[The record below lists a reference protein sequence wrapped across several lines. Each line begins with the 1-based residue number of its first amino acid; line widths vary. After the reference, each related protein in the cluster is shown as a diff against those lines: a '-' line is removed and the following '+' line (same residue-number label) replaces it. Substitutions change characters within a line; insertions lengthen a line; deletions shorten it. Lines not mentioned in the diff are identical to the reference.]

1 MKSNTS
7 PWSRRRF
14 LATSGAAALGGM
26 ALNLAGGLPRAA
38 AAGGVV
44 SYVDT
49 SRATYDKIVLMVDGK
64 PFFHS
69 GVQFRYEKHK
79 YTFGWTDAQLKP
91 VLGMIRDDGFTV
103 VNIPIWWS
111 QVETSKDTFDWTEID
126 RYLAWCGEYGLKL
139 ELLWFGHESTG
150 ASLAPRMP
158 AYVMNDYQY
167 VVRPD
172 GTRLSLN
179 GNPLLDKTDPNLLAR
194 EKFVLGR
201 LMTHLASAD
210 TAHTVMG
217 IQVLNEPNVANQQG
231 GSSLDRSYSTSSTAR
246 WNSGGYTDASKFR
259 KDVLLDYLTQL
270 GQVIKQSEHSVYTRV
285 NIAGSGDTVPVAE
298 NEALRSQGTSTIDF
312 FGKDPYSSNLDTLY
326 NYGQDAVWAQG
337 KNFPMIMENFG
348 GSPAADVEKFN
359 GIAGNTA
366 FNLYAFLDPDAA
378 TGSSNL
384 GLYDFNPTTKVVT
397 RKAVSD
403 KVARL
408 NHVLNKIHR
417 DLASK
422 APVERGGTN
431 LQTFNR
437 NATASSTTT
446 KPLGGVNITFTT
458 SSGAQAFGVSRGAA
472 EFAFTSTTQATFTL
486 PGTIGVVRSVET
498 GRYDA
503 NDTWVKSGTKAYN
516 TVSGDTVIAL
526 AAGECV
532 RVTHL
537 VSGARYKLRNT
548 SSGKYL
554 DTDANGAVV
563 LASAT
568 TYDDQ
573 DWIVTKDPSGAWTIR
588 NARTGRLYLEAG
600 AADDSVVWNSGTVA
614 DASLWTLEGVAAG
627 GLRARNTRTGS
638 AYLYGNSADEAKW
651 NTGTQ
656 DASTVWEFQPR

>member
-1 MKSNTS
+1 MKSNTDH
-7 PWSRRRF
+7 WSRRRF

-26 ALNLAGGLPRAA
+26 ALNLVGGLPRAA
-38 AAGGVV
+38 AAGGAV

-49 SRATYDKIVLMVDGK
+49 SRSTYDKIVLMVDGK
-64 PFFHS
+64 PFFHC

-91 VLGMIRDDGFTV
+91 VLKMIRDDGFTV

-111 QVETSKDTFDWTEID
+111 KVETSKDTFDWTDID

-150 ASLAPRMP
+150 SSLAARMP
-158 AYVMNDYQY
+158 AYVLNDYQC
-167 VVRPD
+167 VVRSD
-172 GTRLSLN
+172 GTKLTLN

-210 TAHTVMG
+210 TAHTVVG
-217 IQVLNEPNVANQQG
+217 IQVLNEPNVAKQQG
-231 GSSLDRSYSTSSTAR
+231 GSSIDRSYSTYSTDR

-298 NEALRSQGTSTIDF
+298 NEALRLQGTSTIDF
-312 FGKDPYSSNLDTLY
+312 FGKDPYTTNLDTIYLY
-326 NYGQDAVWAQG
+326 GRDAVWAQG
-337 KNFPMIMENFG
+337 KNLPMIMENFG
-348 GSPAADVEKFN
+348 GTTAVDVEKFN
-359 GIAGNTA
+359 ALAGNTV
-366 FNLYAFLDPDAA
+366 FNLYAALDPDSS
-378 TGSSNL
+378 TGSSNY
-384 GLYDFNPTTKVVT
+384 GLYNFNPTTKAVT

-403 KVARL
+403 KVAAL
-408 NHVLNKIHR
+408 NHMLKKISR
-417 DLASK
+417 DLAGK
-422 APVERGGTN
+422 APVEYGGAS

-437 NATASSTTT
+437 AATASVDVAKS
-446 KPLGGVNITFTT
+446 LAGLSITYATT
-458 SSGAQAFGVSRGAA
+458 SSGQGLAVKRGAA
-472 EFAFTSTTQATFTL
+472 EFALATTAQATFTL

-498 GRYDA
+498 GQYDA
-503 NDTWVKSGTKAYN
+503 NDNWVKSGTKAYSM
-516 TVSGDTVIAL
+516 VSGDTVVAMS
-526 AAGECV
+526 AGECL
-532 RVTHL
+532 RVAYL

-554 DTDANGAVV
+554 DTDADGAVI
-563 LASAT
+563 LSSAT

-573 DWIVTKDPSGAWTIR
+573 DWIVTKDPSGSWTIK
-588 NARTGRLYLEAG
+588 NARTGRFYLETS
-600 AADDSVVWNSGTVA
+600 ADDNSVIWNTGTVS
-614 DASLWTLEGVAAG
+614 DISLWDLEGVAAG
-627 GLRARNTRTGS
+627 GLRVRNTHTGRD
-638 AYLYGNSADEAKW
+638 YLYGNSAGEVKW

-656 DASTVWEFQPR
+656 DANTVWEFQPK

>member
-1 MKSNTS
+1 
-7 PWSRRRF
+7 
-14 LATSGAAALGGM
+14 M
-26 ALNLAGGLPRAA
+26 ALNLVGGLPRAA
-38 AAGGVV
+38 AAGTVV

-49 SRATYDKIVLMVDGK
+49 SRSTYDKIALMVDGK

-79 YTFGWTDAQLKP
+79 YTFGWTDTQLKP
-91 VLGMIRDDGFTV
+91 VLGMIRDDGFNV

-111 QVETSKDTFDWTEID
+111 KVETSKDVFDWTDID

-150 ASLAPRMP
+150 SSLAVRMP
-158 AYVMNDYQY
+158 AYVMNDYQC
-167 VVRPD
+167 VVRSD
-172 GTRLSLN
+172 GTKLTLN

-201 LMTHLASAD
+201 LMAHLASAD
-210 TAHTVMG
+210 TAHTVVG
-217 IQVLNEPNVANQQG
+217 IQVLNEPNVAKQQG
-231 GSSLDRSYSTSSTAR
+231 GSSIDRSYSTYSTNR

-270 GQVIKQSEHSVYTRV
+270 GQVIKQSDYPVYTRT

-298 NEALRSQGTSTIDF
+298 NEVLRAQGTSTIDF
-312 FGKDPYSSNLDTLY
+312 FGKDPYTTGLDTLY
-326 NYGQDAVWAQG
+326 NYGRDAVWAQG

-348 GSPAADVEKFN
+348 GTPAADVEKFN

-366 FNLYAFLDPDAA
+366 FNLYAALDPDSS
-378 TGSSNL
+378 TGSSNY
-384 GLYDFNPTTKVVT
+384 GLYDFNSTTKVVT

-408 NHVLNKIHR
+408 NRVLNKIQR

-422 APVERGGTN
+422 TPVERGGTN

-437 NATASSTTT
+437 GATASTTTT
-446 KPLGGVNITFTT
+446 KAVGGVDITFTT
-458 SSGAQAFGVSRGAA
+458 SNGAQAFGVRRGAA
-472 EFAFTSTTQATFTL
+472 EFAFTTTTQATFTL

-503 NDTWVKSGTKAYN
+503 NDNWVKSGTKAYS

-526 AAGECV
+526 AAEDCV
-532 RVTHL
+532 RVAYL

-554 DTDANGAVV
+554 DTDAEGAVI

-573 DWIVTKDPSGAWTIR
+573 DWIVAKDSSGSWTIK
-588 NARTGRLYLEAG
+588 NVRTGRFYLEAD
-600 AADDSVVWNSGTVA
+600 ATDNDVIWNTGTVS
-614 DASLWTLEGVAAG
+614 DASLWNLEGVAAG
-627 GLRARNTRTGS
+627 GLRVRNTHTGR

-656 DASTVWEFQPR
+656 DANTVWEFQPR

>member
-1 MKSNTS
+1 MKSNTG

-26 ALNLAGGLPRAA
+26 ALNLVGGLPRAN
-38 AAGGVV
+38 AAGSVV

-49 SRATYDKIVLMVDGK
+49 SRSTYDKITLMVDGK
-64 PFFHS
+64 PFYHS

-111 QVETSKDTFDWTEID
+111 KVETSKDVFDFTDID

-150 ASLAPRMP
+150 SSLAPRMP
-158 AYVMNDYQY
+158 AYVMNDYQF
-167 VVRPD
+167 VVKSD
-172 GTRLSLN
+172 GTRLTLN

-201 LMTHLASAD
+201 LMTHLATAD
-210 TAHTVMG
+210 TAHTVVG
-217 IQVLNEPNVANQQG
+217 IQVLNEPNVSKQQG
-231 GSSLDRSYSTSSTAR
+231 GSSIDRSYSTYSTDR
-246 WNSGGYTDASKFR
+246 WTSGGYADAVKFR
-259 KDVLLDYLTQL
+259 KDVLLDYLTEL
-270 GQVIKQSEHSVYTRV
+270 GQVIKQSDYSVYTRT

-298 NEALRSQGTSTIDF
+298 NEARRAQGTSTIDF
-312 FGKDPYSSNLDTLY
+312 FGKDPYTTGLDTLY
-326 NYGQDAVWAQG
+326 NYGRDAVWAQG
-337 KNFPMIMENFG
+337 KNFPMIMENFAG
-348 GSPAADVEKFN
+348 TPAADVEKFN

-366 FNLYAFLDPDAA
+366 FNLYAALDPDSS
-378 TGSSNL
+378 TGSSGH

-397 RKAVSD
+397 RKPVSD

-417 DLASK
+417 DLASRT
-422 APVERGGTN
+422 PVERGGTD

-437 NATASSTTT
+437 SATAGATTT
-446 KPLGGVNITFTT
+446 KPVGGADITFTT
-458 SSGAQAFGVSRGAA
+458 STGAQAFGVRRGAA
-472 EFAFTSTTQATFTL
+472 EFAFATTTEATFTL

-498 GRYDA
+498 GRYDT
-503 NDTWVKSGTKAYN
+503 NDNWVKSGTKTYSTA
-516 TVSGDTVIAL
+516 SGDTVIAL

-532 RVTHL
+532 RVAYL

-554 DTDANGAVV
+554 DTDANGAVI
-563 LASAT
+563 LSSAT
-568 TYDDQ
+568 VYDDQ
-573 DWIVTKDPSGAWTIR
+573 DWIVARDSSGSWTIR
-588 NARTGRLYLEAG
+588 NVRTGRFYLEAG
-600 AADDSVVWNSGTVA
+600 AVDNNVIWNTGTVA
-614 DASLWTLEGVAAG
+614 DASLWNLEGVAAG
-627 GLRARNTRTGS
+627 GLRVRNTHTGR
-638 AYLYGNSADEAKW
+638 AYLYGNSAGEAKW

>member
-1 MKSNTS
+1 MQSNTGH
-7 PWSRRRF
+7 WSRRRF

-26 ALNLAGGLPRAA
+26 ALNLVGGLPRAA
-38 AAGGVV
+38 AAGTVV

-49 SRATYDKIVLMVDGK
+49 SRSTYDKIALMVDGK

-79 YTFGWTDAQLKP
+79 YTFGWTDTQLKP
-91 VLGMIRDDGFTV
+91 VLGMIRDDGFNV

-111 QVETSKDTFDWTEID
+111 KVETSKDVFDWTDID
-126 RYLAWCGEYGLKL
+126 RYLAWCGEFGLKL

-150 ASLAPRMP
+150 SSLAARMP
-158 AYVMNDYQY
+158 AYVMNDYQA
-167 VVRPD
+167 VVRSD
-172 GTRLSLN
+172 GTKLTLN

-201 LMTHLASAD
+201 LMAHLASAD
-210 TAHTVMG
+210 TAHTVVG
-217 IQVLNEPNVANQQG
+217 IQVLNEPNVSKQQG
-231 GSSLDRSYSTSSTAR
+231 GQSIDRSYSTYSTDL
-246 WNSGGYTDASKFR
+246 WNSGGYTDATKFR
-259 KDVLLDYLTQL
+259 KDVLLNYLTQL
-270 GQVIKQSEHSVYTRV
+270 GQVIKQSDYSVYTRT
-285 NIAGSGDTVPVAE
+285 NLAGSADTVPVAE
-298 NEALRSQGTSTIDF
+298 NEVLRAQGTATIDF
-312 FGKDPYSSNLDTLY
+312 FGKDPYTTGLDTLY
-326 NYGQDAVWAQG
+326 NYGRDAVWAQG

-348 GSPAADVEKFN
+348 GTPAADVEKFN

-366 FNLYAFLDPDAA
+366 FNLYAALDPDSS
-378 TGSSNL
+378 TGSSNY
-384 GLYDFNPTTKVVT
+384 GLYDFNSTTKVVT

-408 NHVLNKIHR
+408 NHVLNKIQR

-422 APVERGGTN
+422 TPMERGGTN

-437 NATASSTTT
+437 GATAGTTTT
-446 KPLGGVNITFTT
+446 KSVGGVDITFTT
-458 SSGAQAFGVSRGAA
+458 SNGAQAFGVRRGAA
-472 EFAFTSTTQATFTL
+472 EFAFTTTTQATFTL

-503 NDTWVKSGTKAYN
+503 NDNWVKSGTKAYS

-526 AAGECV
+526 AAEDCV
-532 RVTHL
+532 RVAYL

-554 DTDANGAVV
+554 DTDAEGAVI

-573 DWIVTKDPSGAWTIR
+573 DWIVAKDSSGSWTIK
-588 NARTGRLYLEAG
+588 NVRTGRFYLEAG
-600 AADDSVVWNSGTVA
+600 ATDNNVIWNTGTVS
-614 DASLWTLEGVAAG
+614 DASLWNLEGVAAG
-627 GLRARNTRTGS
+627 GLRVRNTHTGR
-638 AYLYGNSADEAKW
+638 AYLYGNPTDEAKW

-656 DASTVWEFQPR
+656 DANTVWEFQPR

>member
-1 MKSNTS
+1 MKSNTG

-26 ALNLAGGLPRAA
+26 ALNLAGGLPRAV

-49 SRATYDKIVLMVDGK
+49 SRSTYDKITLVVDGK

-79 YTFGWTDAQLKP
+79 YTYGWTDAQLKP
-91 VLGMIRDDGFTV
+91 VLQMIRDDGFTV

-111 QVETSKDTFDWTEID
+111 QVETAKDTFDWTDID

-158 AYVMNDYQY
+158 AYVMKDYEF
-167 VVRPD
+167 VVRSD
-172 GTRLSLN
+172 GSRLTLN
-179 GNPLLDKTDPNLLAR
+179 GNPLLDKADPNLLAR
-194 EKFVLGR
+194 EKVVLGR
-201 LMTHLASAD
+201 LMAHLASSD
-210 TAHTVMG
+210 TDHTVVG
-217 IQVLNEPNVANQQG
+217 IQVLNEPNVSNQQG
-231 GSSLDRSYSTSSTAR
+231 GQAIDRSYGTHSTAR
-246 WNSGGYTDASKFR
+246 WNSGGYTDATKFR

-270 GQVIKQSEHSVYTRV
+270 GQVIKQSDHSVYTRV

-298 NEALRSQGTSTIDF
+298 NEALRSRGTASIDF

-326 NYGQDAVWAQG
+326 NYGRDAVWAQG

-366 FNLYAFLDPDAA
+366 HNLYAFLDPDAS

-397 RKAVSD
+397 RKAVSG

-417 DLASK
+417 DLAAK
-422 APVERGGTN
+422 LPVERGGTD

-437 NATASSTTT
+437 NATAGTTTT
-446 KPLGGVNITFTT
+446 KPVGGVDITFTT
-458 SSGAQAFGVSRGAA
+458 STGAQAFGVRRGAA
-472 EFAFTSTTQATFTL
+472 EFAFTTTTQATFTL

-498 GRYDA
+498 GRYDED
-503 NDTWVKSGTKAYN
+503 DTWVKSGTKAYS
-516 TVSGDTVIAL
+516 TVFGDTVLDL

-532 RVTHL
+532 RVICL

-554 DTDANGAVV
+554 DSDANGAVV
-563 LASAT
+563 LSAAT
-568 TYDDQ
+568 VYDDQ
-573 DWIVTKDPSGAWTIR
+573 DWLVARDPSGAWTIR
-588 NARTGRLYLEAG
+588 NARTGRFYLEAG
-600 AADDSVVWNSGTVA
+600 AADSDVIWNTGSVA

-627 GLRARNTRTGS
+627 GLRVRSTHTER
-638 AYLYGNSADEAKW
+638 AYLYGNSASEAKW
-651 NTGTQ
+651 NTGAQ
-656 DASTVWEFQPR
+656 DASTVWEFQTR

>member
-1 MKSNTS
+1 MKSNPGS
-7 PWSRRRF
+7 WSRRRF
-14 LATSGAAALGGM
+14 LATSGAAALGSV
-26 ALNLAGGLPRAA
+26 ALNLVGGLPRAA
-38 AAGGVV
+38 AAGTVV

-49 SRATYDKIVLMVDGK
+49 SRSTYDKIVLMVDGK

-91 VLGMIRDDGFTV
+91 VLGMIRDDGFNV

-111 QVETSKDTFDWTEID
+111 KVETSKDVFDWTDID

-139 ELLWFGHESTG
+139 ELLWFGHDSTG
-150 ASLAPRMP
+150 ASLAPRLP
-158 AYVMNDYQY
+158 AYVLNDYQC

-172 GTRLSLN
+172 GTKLTLN

-194 EKFVLGR
+194 EKYVLGR

-210 TAHTVMG
+210 TAHTVVG
-217 IQVLNEPNVANQQG
+217 IQVLNEPNVAKQQG
-231 GSSLDRSYSTSSTAR
+231 GSSLDRSYSTYSTDR

-270 GQVIKQSEHSVYTRV
+270 GQVIKQSDYSVYTRV

-298 NEALRSQGTSTIDF
+298 NEARRAQGTTTIDF
-312 FGKDPYSSNLDTLY
+312 FGKDPYTTGLDTLY
-326 NYGQDAVWAQG
+326 NYGTDAVWAQG

-348 GSPAADVEKFN
+348 GTPAADVEKFN

-366 FNLYAFLDPDAA
+366 FNLYAALDPDSS
-378 TGSSNL
+378 TGSSNY
-384 GLYDFNPTTKVVT
+384 GLYDFNSTTKVVT

-408 NHVLNKIHR
+408 NRVLNKIHR
-417 DLASK
+417 DLASRL
-422 APVERGGTN
+422 PVERGGTS

-437 NATASSTTT
+437 SATASTTTT
-446 KPLGGVNITFTT
+446 KTLGGVNITFTT
-458 SSGAQAFGVSRGAA
+458 SSGAQAFGVRRGAA
-472 EFAFTSTTQATFTL
+472 EFAFTTTTQATFTL
-486 PGTIGVVRSVET
+486 PGTIGVVRSVEV
-498 GRYDA
+498 GQYDA
-503 NDTWVKSGTKAYN
+503 NDNWVKSGTKTYSTA
-516 TVSGDTVIAL
+516 SGDTVIAL

-532 RVTHL
+532 RVAYL

-554 DTDANGAVV
+554 DTDAEGAVI

-573 DWIVTKDPSGAWTIR
+573 DWIVAKDSSGSWTIK
-588 NARTGRLYLEAG
+588 NVRTGRFYLETAST
-600 AADDSVVWNSGTVA
+600 DNSVVWSSGTVSNT
-614 DASLWTLEGVAAG
+614 SLWDLEGVPAG
-627 GLRARNTRTGS
+627 GLRVKNTPAGRG
-638 AYLYGNSADEAKW
+638 YLYGNSADQAKW

-656 DASTVWEFQPR
+656 DANTVWEFQPR